1 MNKIPLYLQRKQRRA
16 TKSVLPV
23 AATTPKSTDLK
34 NVVDSLQ
41 RPAVTYEVHD
51 GRMIPKP
58 AK

>member
-1 MNKIPLYLQRKQRRA
+1 VA
-16 TKSVLPV
+16 AKSVLPI
-23 AATTPKSTDLK
+23 AAATPKSTDLK
-34 NVVDSLQ
+34 NIVNSSQ

>member
-1 MNKIPLYLQRKQRRA
+1 MSEIPLHLQRKQRRA

-23 AATTPKSTDLK
+23 AAATPKRTDLK
-34 NVVDSLQ
+34 NIVDSLQ
-41 RPAVTYEVHD
+41 RPTVTYEVHD